1 MTCTLVA
8 YATKHGATAEIAVA
22 IGDGLRE
29 TGRMVDVLDAGEV
42 RDIGPYDEVV
52 IGSAVYMGKWQ
63 RDAVQFLERHERALA
78 RVPTW
83 LFSSGPIGGTADA
96 DAKLAAVGAVST
108 NTPANPEV
116 ARLARRIGALGHA
129 TFPGRV
135 GEEMNGL
142 LERWLPRGDWRDL
155 DAVRAWGSS
164 LVAQP

>member
-8 YATKHGATAEIAVA
+8 FATKHGGTAEIAVA

-29 TGRMVDVLDAGEV
+29 TGRNVDVLDAGEV

-52 IGSAVYMGKWQ
+52 VGSAVYMGKWQ
-63 RDAVQFLERHERALA
+63 RDAVQFLERHERALT

-83 LFSSGPIGGTADA
+83 LFSSGPTGGSADA
-96 DAKLAAVGAVST
+96 DAKLATVRAVST
-108 NTPANPEV
+108 RAPALPEV

-135 GEEMNGL
+135 GEEVNGL
-142 LERWLPRGDWRDL
+142 LERWLPRGDWRDMG
-155 DAVRAWGSS
+155 AVREWGRS
-164 LVAQP
+164 LAAQP